1 MILSKFLIVCC
12 VLIHVKHYKLI
23 AGRDN
28 GRMTTKERAGV
39 QKLVGSKK
47 TAEELAYE
55 EYQRQLE
62 LAIENH

>member
-1 MILSKFLIVCC
+1 MSNFLIIWC
-12 VLIHVKHYKLI
+12 VLIHLKHYKLI
-23 AGRDN
+23 AGKDN
-28 GRMTTKERAGV
+28 GRLTDRKTAV
-39 QKLVGSKK
+39 QKLAATKK

>member
-1 MILSKFLIVCC
+1 
-12 VLIHVKHYKLI
+12 LIHVKHYKLI

-28 GRMTTKERAGV
+28 GRMKAKEQAGV
-39 QKLVGSKK
+39 QKLVVSKK
-47 TAEELAYE
+47 TPEELAYE

>member
-1 MILSKFLIVCC
+1 LLAD
-12 VLIHVKHYKLI
+12 VLEE
-23 AGRDN
+23 
-28 GRMTTKERAGV
+28 MTNKKQAAGV
-39 QKLVGSKK
+39 HKLVSAKK

>member
-1 MILSKFLIVCC
+1 
-12 VLIHVKHYKLI
+12 LIHLKHYKLI
-23 AGRDN
+23 AGRDD
-28 GRMTTKERAGV
+28 GRLTDKKTGG
-39 QKLVGSKK
+39 QKLVAAKK